1 MSDKKQKVLDFIHT
15 GVRCFDGA
23 MGTALMKRGIPAGAC
38 LEMAEPE
45 IIMAIHREYVE
56 AGAQFI
62 TTNTFGGSRIKLN
75 NFGLADKVLEINKRN
90 TRLAREAAPDAEY
103 FVVGDI
109 GPTGEFIEPFGNVT
123 FEQLY
128 DVFSEQVEGLVDG
141 GADAIIIETMIAL
154 DELLA
159 AIKAAREH
167 SDLPII
173 ACMTFNKSNDE
184 FRTMGGVDVP
194 TAVKA
199 MSEAGADVVGTNC
212 TLTPAEMVGLVKK
225 FRSLTDLPI
234 IAEPNAGQPKLVDG
248 QTVYDIGEHVEESL
262 VKIIHNGANLVG
274 GCCGTTP
281 EYIRTLR
288 QLIDDYNRAVAK

>member
-1 MSDKKQKVLDFIHT
+1 MVEKKQKILDFIRT

-23 MGTALMKRGIPAGAC
+23 MGTALMKRGIPAGTC
-38 LEMAEPE
+38 LEMVDPE
-45 IIMAIHREYVE
+45 IIKSVHREYVE

-62 TTNTFGGSRIKLN
+62 TTNTFGGSRIKLR
-75 NFGLADKVLEINKRN
+75 NFGFADKVIEINKRN
-90 TRLAREAAPDAEY
+90 TMLAREAAPNADY

-109 GPTGEFIEPFGNVT
+109 GPTGEFVEPFGNAT
-123 FEQLY
+123 PEQFY
-128 DVFSEQVEGLVDG
+128 EVFSEQVQGLVEG
-141 GADAIIIETMIAL
+141 GADAIIIETML
-154 DELLA
+154 TLEELLS
-159 AIKAAREH
+159 AIKAVRDH
-167 SDLPII
+167 SDLPVI
-173 ACMTFNKSNDE
+173 ACMTFNKSDGE

-199 MSEAGADVVGTNC
+199 MSEAGADVIGANC

-225 FRSLTDLPI
+225 FRAFTDLPI

-248 QTVYDIGEHVEESL
+248 QTVYEIGENVEESL
-262 VKIIHNGANLVG
+262 REIIESGANLVG

-288 QLIDDYNRAVAK
+288 RIIDDYNAKYR